1 MIELSEGLSLLS
13 QVYVVLCVLVAK
25 AFLLSEMM

>member
-1 MIELSEGLSLLS
+1 MIGFSEGLSLLS

-25 AFLLSEMM
+25 VFLLLEMM

>member
-13 QVYVVLCVLVAK
+13 QVYVVLCVLVSK
-25 AFLLSEMM
+25 GLSAF